1 MQMIGPLFDMFTAA
15 MFIFFVCGKF
25 LDVRMPRTTTYPL
38 WRPGP
43 PGLTFYGS
51 GLACLPSWVGMVNP
65 GWICSMRSEIFLQM
79 KLIIFWGCPT
89 KLPFHL
95 GSLNLRS
102 WDYPEHFGI
111 SSQLDR
117 KNKTWIFIFLL
128 NAYVSWIKRDKILIS
143 HSLHLQN
150 SGILQTTMGQ
160 RVTWWKWILT
170 IFRCKKWAS

>member
-1 MQMIGPLFDMFTAA
+1 MISVYFLWFDYWTLKEWKNCKSRESFCRRILAIYANDWST
-15 MFIFFVCGKF
+15 FWYVYCCYVYFFVCGKS
-25 LDVRMPRTTTYPL
+25 LDLRMPRTTTYPL

-95 GSLNLRS
+95 GSL
-102 WDYPEHFGI
+102 
-111 SSQLDR
+111 
-117 KNKTWIFIFLL
+117 
-128 NAYVSWIKRDKILIS
+128 
-143 HSLHLQN
+143 LHK
-150 SGILQTTMGQ
+150 S
-160 RVTWWKWILT
+160 
-170 IFRCKKWAS
+170 ASYSPT